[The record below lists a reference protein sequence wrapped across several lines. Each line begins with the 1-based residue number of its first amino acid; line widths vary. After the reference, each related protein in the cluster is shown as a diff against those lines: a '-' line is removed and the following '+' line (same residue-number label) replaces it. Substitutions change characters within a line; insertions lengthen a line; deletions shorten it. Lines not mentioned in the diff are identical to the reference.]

1 MQTYIDKFKKFTY
14 EVVIMKKVIALLLMA
29 LIIWGCAF
37 SGFATFDSGE
47 LTESIESP
55 VYYLQSLDE
64 DTVFFQKDADKKVP
78 AAAFVKLLSAIVAI
92 EKWPN
97 LDEKVKVTTDNL
109 SLIKYDYGVRTAL
122 YKPGEQVS
130 KRELLNCLMV
140 YSANDAA
147 SIIAY
152 EISGSL
158 DKFISEMSAVA
169 SKAGC
174 TSTAIKNIHGFDE
187 EGQYT
192 TAKDIAAI
200 IKYGLQYQAFSD
212 SLSMTSVTLSATEQ
226 NSERTY
232 TSSNKMKNTTIPDYY
247 HSAVTGGKHTSTEKA
262 GECIA
267 VVSNKDG
274 YSYLTVVL
282 GSKLK
287 DIDNDGVNENTSMTD
302 AKKLLNWVYDN
313 IRYRAVVSP
322 TQTVSVIDVVAGK
335 GKDSLRLIPEKEKSA
350 LVPSKVTSAS
360 VLFEVVEGTVPE
372 TVTAPIKAGD
382 YMGQAEVYYAGTLIT
397 TINLIAAEDIEL
409 STVRLIMSG
418 ISKVVSSKAFL
429 IISGLAFLLCLLYL
443 CYYVLNT
450 KKAKKLLEEKKARQ
464 QQMRKRT
471 QRPTQQRTTKGTAPQ
486 KRPVQ
491 RGTAQQRNGKQK

>member
-1 MQTYIDKFKKFTY
+1 
-14 EVVIMKKVIALLLMA
+14 MKKVLCLFLMV
-29 LIIWGCAF
+29 LITFSCAVT
-37 SGFATFDSGE
+37 GFATFDSGE

-64 DTVFFQKDADKKVP
+64 DTVFFKKDAEKKVP
-78 AAAFVKLLSAIVAI
+78 AAAFVKILSAIVAT

-97 LDEKVKVTTDNL
+97 LDESVKVTTESL
-109 SLIKYDYGVRTAL
+109 SLVKYDYGVRTAL
-122 YKPGEQVS
+122 YKAGEQVT

-158 DKFISEMSAVA
+158 DKFISEMTAVA
-169 SKAGC
+169 TKAGC

-200 IKYGLQYQAFSD
+200 IKYGLQYQAFAD
-212 SLSMTSVTLSATEQ
+212 SFSMTSVTLSATEQ
-226 NSERTY
+226 NNERTY
-232 TSSNKMKNTTIPDYY
+232 TSSNKMKNTTISDYY

-322 TQTVSVIDVVAGK
+322 TQTVSVVDVVAGK

-360 VLFEVVEGTVPE
+360 VLFEIVEGTVPE

-418 ISKVVSSKAFL
+418 VSKVVGSKAFL

-443 CYYVLNT
+443 AYYVSNT
-450 KKAKKLLEEKKARQ
+450 QRVKKLLKEKLAKQ
-464 QQMRKRT
+464 QQMKSRT
-471 QRPTQQRTTKGTAPQ
+471 QRPKQKKTSHQTRTQRTAPQ
-486 KRPVQ
+486 KRPVGRSATQ
-491 RGTAQQRNGKQK
+491 NKNGKQK

>member
-1 MQTYIDKFKKFTY
+1 MQTYIDKFKKITY
-14 EVVIMKKVIALLLMA
+14 EVVTMKKVLCFFLM
-29 LIIWGCAF
+29 LIITFSCAF
-37 SGFATFDSGE
+37 CSFATFDSGE

-78 AAAFVKLLSAIVAI
+78 AAAFVKLLSAIVAT

-97 LDEKVKVTTDNL
+97 LDEKVKVTKDNL
-109 SLIKYDYGVRTAL
+109 SLVKYDYGVRTAL
-122 YKPGEQVS
+122 YKAGEEVS

-158 DKFISEMSAVA
+158 DKFIQEMTAVA

-174 TSTAIKNIHGFDE
+174 TSTVIKNIHGFDE

-212 SLSMTSVTLSATEQ
+212 SFSMTSVTLSATEQ
-226 NSERTY
+226 NNERTY
-232 TSSNKMKNTTIPDYY
+232 TSSNKMKNATIPDYY

-287 DIDNDGVNENTSMTD
+287 DIDNDNVNENTSMTD

-322 TQTVSVIDVVAGK
+322 TQTVSVVDVVAGK

-360 VLFEVVEGTVPE
+360 VLFEIVEGTVPE
-372 TVTAPIKAGD
+372 TVKAPIKAGD

-397 TINLIAAEDIEL
+397 TINLVAAEDIEL
-409 STVRLIMSG
+409 STPRLIMSG
-418 ISKVVSSKAFL
+418 ISNIVGSKAFL
-429 IISGLAFLLCLLYL
+429 IISGLAFTLCLLYL
-443 CYYVLNT
+443 CYYVMNT
-450 KKAKKLLEEKKARQ
+450 QKAKKLLKEKLARQ
-464 QQMRKRT
+464 QQMKNRT
-471 QRPTQQRTTKGTAPQ
+471 QRTVRGSAPQ

-491 RGTAQQRNGKQK
+491 RGTSQQRNGKQK